1 MINEFKNES
10 EDLEN
15 KCNYLKNIIGEMNR
29 EKFDS
34 KTKLFLIDKINELQ
48 IDFINKISSLEKKY
62 KTQNDNNKK
71 KINKLEKENNE
82 LRKKV
87 IKIKSIV

>member
-1 MINEFKNES
+1 MINEFKNDS
-10 EDLEN
+10 EDLEK
-15 KCNYLKNIIGEMNR
+15 KCNYLKNIIGEMNK

-34 KTKLFLIDKINELQ
+34 KAKLFLIDKINELQ
-48 IDFINKISSLEKKY
+48 INFINKISYLEKKY

-71 KINKLEKENNE
+71 KINKLEKENKD

-87 IKIKSIV
+87 IKN